1 MLGFLPPILR
11 LIITLSLG
19 IINTII
25 HGSVTALPLPFK
37 WLAPNSAL
45 TDRVT
50 RFCLRSTEN
59 WCAINDWLIR
69 RLLPPID
76 WQVDLPPLDAS
87 RNYFLVCNH
96 QSWVDIILLFSLF
109 NRKIPLIRFFTKREI
124 AWIPFVGF
132 ALVGLDFPLM
142 QRYSKEKLAKHP
154 HLRGKDVE
162 TTRRSCRQIARNPFS
177 VLNFLEGTRFTPVKH
192 DRQQSPY
199 RYLLKPKATGMAF
212 ALSSL
217 GDTVTEMVDVTLYY
231 PDGIP
236 TFLDL
241 WSGRI
246 RKVVLTARVMPIPA
260 GYTAGD
266 YENDPA
272 FRAEFQGWVQNLWE
286 EKDSLLAEL
295 HRQHAPAPEAAL
307 SRGRSP
313 FSELTRFF
321 TP

>member
-1 MLGFLPPILR
+1 MLGFLPPVLR
-11 LIITLSLG
+11 LFITLTLA
-19 IINTII
+19 IVNTII
-25 HGSVTALPLPFK
+25 HGSVTLLPLPFK
-37 WLAPNSAL
+37 WLAPRSAL

-59 WCAINDWLIR
+59 WCAVNEWLIR
-69 RLLPPID
+69 KLLPPIE
-76 WQVDLPPLDAS
+76 WEMDLPPLDPS
-87 RNYFLVCNH
+87 RNYFMVCNH
-96 QSWVDIILLFSLF
+96 QSWVDIVLLFTIF
-109 NRKIPLIRFFTKREI
+109 NRKMPLIRFFTKREI

-132 ALVGLDFPLM
+132 ALVALDFPLM

-162 TTRRSCRQIARNPFS
+162 TTRRSCRQIARHPFS

-217 GDTVTEMVDVTLYY
+217 GDSVTEMVDVTVFY
-231 PDGIP
+231 PDGAP

-246 RKVVLTARVMPIPA
+246 RKIVVSARVMPIPE

-286 EKDSLLAEL
+286 TKDAQLAVMHREHVPAGEPVQPRGLLGFLGIE
-295 HRQHAPAPEAAL
+295 
-307 SRGRSP
+307 
-313 FSELTRFF
+313 
-321 TP
+321 